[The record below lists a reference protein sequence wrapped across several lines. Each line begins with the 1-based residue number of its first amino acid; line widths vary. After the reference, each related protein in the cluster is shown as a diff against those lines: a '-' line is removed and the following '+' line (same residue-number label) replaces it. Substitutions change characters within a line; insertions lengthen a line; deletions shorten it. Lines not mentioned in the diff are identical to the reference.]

1 MLMRWEAYQHNA
13 LRLPGGVAALV
24 RAAFDWLAD
33 INYKIVSYFSAR
45 SLFCSELHSE
55 IEFSVSCSSIL
66 STSIML
72 LTIFL
77 FDILLITHD
86 GR

>member
-13 LRLPGGVAALV
+13 LSLPDGVAALV
-24 RAAFDWLAD
+24 RALFDWLAD
-33 INYKIVSYFSAR
+33 INYKIVSYLSSK

-55 IEFSVSCSSIL
+55 IDFSVSCSSIL
-66 STSIML
+66 STSITL

-77 FDILLITHD
+77 FGILLNTHN

>member
-13 LRLPGGVAALV
+13 LSLPGAVAALV
-24 RAAFDWLAD
+24 RAMFDWLAD
-33 INYKIVSYFSAR
+33 INYKMVSYFSSKS
-45 SLFCSELHSE
+45 SLCSEWHSE
-55 IEFSVSCSSIL
+55 IGFSVSRSSIL
-66 STSIML
+66 STRITL

-77 FDILLITHD
+77 FGILLIIED